1 MIDRSLVTS
10 EGRFEMRK
18 MLQVPPYATNFEDH
32 TFVIVIVQSYLKLFY
47 FVVFSH
53 AWSMTETIGSSFRF
67 WIWPGIHWGYF
78 WRSDFCRSTI
88 VYDIVFFVDIRRVA
102 VLFVIDLFE
111 DMIFSR
117 TGGTSTNRW
126 LYHTLPDIHLF
137 RKKQK
142 RFSKTKSYGNDWNRH
157 CMWLV
162 MFVAATNPAAFEL
175 LLSEM
180 FGAGIQTVS
189 TYREG

>member
-1 MIDRSLVTS
+1 MTFIFYNLEIPRVQTPAAQERTRQMIWWLRNAIEIVSGGYLDR
-10 EGRFEMRK
+10 
-18 MLQVPPYATNFEDH
+18 
-32 TFVIVIVQSYLKLFY
+32 YL
-47 FVVFSH
+47 
-53 AWSMTETIGSSFRF
+53 WQQN
-67 WIWPGIHWGYF
+67 
-78 WRSDFCRSTI
+78 RSDFCRSTI